1 MLFSMRPDGIE
12 KKEVPFQSVS
22 RPEDGVFPED
32 G

>member
-1 MLFSMRPDGIE
+1 MRPDGIE